1 MWDLNMQLCSMSL
14 QGLKGGGDGWEELDL
29 LYAQLQDT
37 AQRVGQLQVE
47 WMQGNYY
54 WITTI
59 HPITSI

>member
-1 MWDLNMQLCSMSL
+1 MQLCSMSL

-47 WMQGNYY
+47 
-54 WITTI
+54 
-59 HPITSI
+59 